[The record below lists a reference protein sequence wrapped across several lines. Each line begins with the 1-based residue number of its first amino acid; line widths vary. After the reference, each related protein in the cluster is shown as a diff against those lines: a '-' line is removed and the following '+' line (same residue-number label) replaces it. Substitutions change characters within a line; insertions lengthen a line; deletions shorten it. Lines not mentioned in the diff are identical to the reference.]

1 MINNIIKSKTESRKR
16 TSINGSFKDNWPCY
30 VMLLPFGSMFILFLV
45 LPIISSVALSLFD
58 FDMVS
63 LPSFLGFQN
72 YFRMLFDDE
81 IFVTTVKNTLLFA
94 FVTGPAGFILSFV
107 LAWFLNEFSPMVRTI
122 LSFMFYCPA
131 LIGNAYYIWQVAFSS
146 DSYGYVNS
154 VLLYLGFITEPVYWL
169 KDSNYIMPIIIVI
182 QLWMSMG
189 VSFLANISGLQNI
202 NDEMYEAGAIDGI
215 RNRWQEL
222 WYITLPSMQHILLF
236 SAVMQIAS
244 AFSVSQLPIALA
256 GYPSVNNTVD
266 TIVSYLS
273 DAGTVRYEMG
283 YASAISVFLFLLMI
297 ITRLIIGKIINKVG
311 Q

>member
-1 MINNIIKSKTESRKR
+1 MIKKNKLNLSYE
-16 TSINGSFKDNWPCY
+16 GGFKENLPCY
-30 VMLLPFGSMFILFLV
+30 VMLAPFALMFVLFLV
-45 LPIISSVALSLFD
+45 LPIIASIVLSFSE

-63 LPSFLGFQN
+63 APRFSGFEN

-81 IFVTTVKNTLLFA
+81 VFLITIKNTLVFA
-94 FVTGPAGFILSFV
+94 VITGPAGFVLSFI
-107 LAWFLNEFSPMVRTI
+107 LAWFLNEFRPLVRAV

-131 LIGNAYYIWQVAFSS
+131 LVGNAYYIWQVAFSS

-154 VLLYLGFITEPVYWL
+154 TLLSLGLITEPIYWL
-169 KDSNYIMPIIIVI
+169 RDSSYVMPVIIIV

-189 VSFLANISGLQNI
+189 VAFLANISGLQNV
-202 NDEMYEAGAIDGI
+202 NREMYEAGAIDGI

-244 AFSVSQLPIALA
+244 AFSVSQLPVAMA
-256 GYPSVNNTVD
+256 GYPSVNNSVD

-283 YASAISVFLFLLMI
+283 YASAISVVLFFVMV
-297 ITRLIIGKIINKVG
+297 ITRNIISKLINKVG
-311 Q
+311 R